1 MPHEIFLR
9 VNSRRQLFLDDS
21 DNYTVAQD
29 WKKGSHHMGSDAPKY
44 EPEPPKS
51 EPLDVTKF
59 PLQASLTSQP
69 NAN

>member
-1 MPHEIFLR
+1 MI
-9 VNSRRQLFLDDS
+9 VII
-21 DNYTVAQD
+21 TVAQD